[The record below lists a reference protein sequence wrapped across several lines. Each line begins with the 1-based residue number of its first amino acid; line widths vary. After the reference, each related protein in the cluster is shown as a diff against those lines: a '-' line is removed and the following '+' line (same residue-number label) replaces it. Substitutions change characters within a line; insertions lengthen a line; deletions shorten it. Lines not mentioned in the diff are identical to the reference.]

1 MSNQINL
8 NGVKSSFSLP
18 LQIITAVLL
27 LMQLFFF
34 GIVLYLVREFHF
46 SFETITSIKGWIM
59 LGVLIFFIGWNII
72 ALIQRN
78 RHINKATSTE
88 EKEIIFK
95 ASTLVRFMTMNVL
108 SVVALVF
115 ALIWNDIYFFM
126 FFAFSFVWQI
136 AMFPTKSKIALAVG
150 YTDEEKTVKPKEE
163 VTTTSEQAETKTE
176 IDNPQQNT
184 AL

>member
-27 LMQLFFF
+27 LMQIFFF
-34 GIVLYLVREFHF
+34 GIVLYLCRSFQI
-46 SFETITSIKGWIM
+46 SFETITSIKGWII
-59 LGVLIFFIGWNII
+59 LGVTLFFIGWNIL
-72 ALIQRN
+72 ALLQRN
-78 RHINKATSTE
+78 RQINKASTTE
-88 EKEIIFK
+88 EKETIFK

-115 ALIWNDIYFFM
+115 ALIWKDIYFFL

-136 AMFPTKSKIALAVG
+136 AMFPTKSKIALAIG
-150 YTDEEKTVKPKEE
+150 YTDETTKPEEE
-163 VTTTSEQAETKTE
+163 VTTSETEIKAETET
-176 IDNPQQNT
+176 PQQNT
-184 AL
+184 TL